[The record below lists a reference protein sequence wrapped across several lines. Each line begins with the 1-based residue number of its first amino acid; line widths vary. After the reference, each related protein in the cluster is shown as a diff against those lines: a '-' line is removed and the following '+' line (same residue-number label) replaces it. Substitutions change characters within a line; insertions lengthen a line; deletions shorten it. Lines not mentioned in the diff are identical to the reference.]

1 MRNVCIVGASQTKFG
16 ELWDKSLR
24 DLMVEAGL
32 AAIKDSGVEKSAIQ
46 GLYVGNMSAGR
57 FAGQEHLGAL
67 ATDFLGLGH
76 IPAMRCEA
84 ACASGSVAFRSAYFD
99 VASGNS
105 DVALVIGA
113 EKMTDVHG
121 AGALTTLAAAGDQE
135 WEASIG
141 LTFAGLYALIARKHM
156 HDFGTTRE
164 QLASVAVIN
173 HRNGKNNKLAQFQ
186 FEITMEDALN
196 SQSIADPL
204 RLYDCSP
211 ITDGAAAVVLASET
225 AAKKL
230 AVQPVYILGTGHGTD
245 SIALHDRK
253 SFTELLA
260 TKAAAK
266 TAFSQSGLSHSK
278 IGTLEVHDCFTINE
292 IVSLED
298 LGFVE
303 KGKAGKFVENERV
316 AIDGDLPTNTCG
328 GLKVCGHP
336 VGATGVRQ
344 LVELARQLRGEC
356 FNKVTADVGLNLN
369 IGGSG
374 ATAVVNILGKEPKA

>member
-1 MRNVCIVGASQTKFG
+1 MRNVCIVGASQTMFG

-24 DLMVEAGL
+24 DLMVEAGT
-32 AAIKDSGVEKSAIQ
+32 AAIKDSGLEKNSIQ
-46 GLYVGNMSAGR
+46 SLYVGNMSAGR
-57 FAGQEHLGAL
+57 FIGQEHLGAL
-67 ATDFLGLGH
+67 AADFLGVRV
-76 IPAMRCEA
+76 PATRCEA

-99 VASGNS
+99 IASGNS

-113 EKMTDVHG
+113 EKMTDIHG

-164 QLASVAVIN
+164 QMSMVSVIN

-186 FEITMEDALN
+186 FEITLEEALN
-196 SQSIADPL
+196 SQLIADPL

-211 ITDGAAAVVLASET
+211 ITDGAAAVMLASEA

-230 AVQPVYILGTGHGTD
+230 ARHPIYVLGTGQGSDT
-245 SIALHDRK
+245 IALHDRK

-266 TAFSQSGLSHSK
+266 AAFEQSGLSRNK
-278 IGTLEVHDCFTINE
+278 IGALEVHDCFSINE
-292 IVSLED
+292 IISLED

-303 KGKAGKFVENERV
+303 KGKGGRFVENESV
-316 AIDGDLPTNTCG
+316 AVDGELPTNTCG

-344 LVELARQLRGEC
+344 LVELTRQLRGEC
-356 FNKVTADVGLNLN
+356 FNKVSADVALNLN

-374 ATAVVNILGKEPKA
+374 ATAVVNILGKESRA